1 MIFCDTDSQ
10 NTGALIPPTTR
21 RPTGVN
27 SCVTVGLVHSGSL
40 PRANISRNPNRYTLH
55 SAAIR
60 IRRNFIEI
68 ASKYFRFWVKCARR
82 APPSVLAKANSK
94 YEKVAGSQP
103 TKRELC
109 FYWPTGLA
117 ERLPMSASQPSDD
130 VAALNAARLAGDIS
144 ITEYPGH
151 LDAGL

>member
-1 MIFCDTDSQ
+1 MR
-10 NTGALIPPTTR
+10 A
-21 RPTGVN
+21 
-27 SCVTVGLVHSGSL
+27 
-40 PRANISRNPNRYTLH
+40 PRAPLSM
-55 SAAIR
+55 
-60 IRRNFIEI
+60 
-68 ASKYFRFWVKCARR
+68 R
-82 APPSVLAKANSK
+82 APRAPRSAPLTVLAKANSK